1 METERKFIPREI
13 PVSIE
18 QYDYLIMEQ
27 AYIST
32 EPVIRIRKK
41 LLHAA
46 EAGKTASDSDTA
58 YVLTVKSA
66 GLLTRQEFELDISE
80 DSYRHLLTKA
90 EGNIILKHRYLIPLE
105 DGLTLELDVFQGA
118 FEGLVMG
125 EIEFPDEAHA
135 KKYTPPA
142 YLAEEVTYDSRFHNS
157 TMSTMSSPDISDLI
171 SWVHKN
177 H

>member
-1 METERKFIPREI
+1 MEIERKFIPKELPI
-13 PVSIE
+13 SIE
-18 QYDYLIMEQ
+18 QYDYLVMEQ

-41 LLHAA
+41 IFHPADQS
-46 EAGKTASDSDTA
+46 KVDSNSDAS

-66 GLLTRQEFELDISE
+66 GLMARQEYELDISA
-80 DSYRHLLTKA
+80 DSYQHLLTKA
-90 EGNIILKHRYLIPLE
+90 EGNTILKHRYLIPLG
-105 DGLTLELDVFQGA
+105 DGLTLELDVFHGA
-118 FEGLVMG
+118 FEGLMMG
-125 EIEFPDEAHA
+125 EIEFPDAESA
-135 KKYTPPA
+135 KKYAPPA

-157 TMSTMSSPDISDLI
+157 TMSAMSESDISDLI

>member
-13 PVSIE
+13 PVSIG
-18 QYDYLIMEQ
+18 QYDYMIMEQ

-46 EAGKTASDSDTA
+46 EPDKAASDCGICH
-58 YVLTVKSA
+58 VLTVKSA
-66 GLLTRQEFELDISE
+66 GLLTRQEFELDISA
-80 DSYRHLLTKA
+80 DSYQHLLTKA
-90 EGNIILKHRYLIPLE
+90 EGNIIQKHRYLIPLG
-105 DGLTLELDVFQGA
+105 DGLTLELDIFQGA

-125 EIEFPDEAHA
+125 EIEFPDEARA

-157 TMSTMSSPDISDLI
+157 TMSTMSARDISDLI